1 MKIAVV
7 IPCYKVTAHV
17 GGLISRIGPEIDV
30 IYCID
35 DACPDESGRYIQNNV
50 SDPRVK
56 VIFHDKNQGVGGAMV
71 TGYKAA
77 LADKADIIVKL
88 DGDGQMD
95 PMLINAF
102 TAPIAEGLC
111 DYTKGNR
118 FYRPDGLE
126 RMPLIRLIGNALL
139 SFLTKLSSGYWQVFD
154 PTNGYT
160 AVHAAAL
167 TEVPLDKI
175 SKGYFFESDM
185 LFRLNIAQAVVRDI
199 PMTSV
204 YEDEQSNLKIASVI
218 PSFLCAHAKNF
229 YKRIVYNYF
238 LRDFSVA
245 SLELVLGAGF
255 LLFGMVFGCIKW
267 TEAADA
273 GVTASAGTVML
284 SALPV
289 LVGVQMLLSF
299 LQFDMQVKSRIPIHK
314 DLQRLSNAGKT

>member
-7 IPCYKVTAHV
+7 IPCYKVIPHV
-17 GGLISRIGPEIDV
+17 GTLITRIGPEV
-30 IYCID
+30 NAIYCVD
-35 DACPDESGRYIQNNV
+35 DACPDESGRYIQNKVN
-50 SDPRVK
+50 DPRVK

-95 PMLINAF
+95 PAMIKAF

-111 DYTKGNR
+111 DYSKGNR
-118 FYRPDGLE
+118 FHRPDDLAK
-126 RMPLIRLIGNALL
+126 MPFVRLVGNAML

-167 TEVPLDKI
+167 GEVPLDKI

-185 LFRLNIAQAVVRDI
+185 LFRLNTAQAVVRDI
-199 PMTSV
+199 PMTAV
-204 YEDEQSNLKIASVI
+204 YEDEQSNLKIGAII
-218 PSFLCAHAKNF
+218 PSFLCSHVKNF

-245 SLELVLGAGF
+245 SVELVLGTAF
-255 LLFGMVFGCIKW
+255 ILFGLIFGSIKW
-267 TEAADA
+267 NETAQA

-289 LVGVQMLLSF
+289 LIGVQMLLSF
-299 LQFDMQVKSRIPIHK
+299 LQFDMQARSRPPIHH
-314 DLQRLSNAGKT
+314 DLMRLPKAQN